1 MNEQGLSDHKRR
13 YRALVDRRRL
23 GFELERLRA
32 RVESHPAWHER
43 PVTARRAIEASL
55 TPTEVRPDA
64 DLRRLDEEVRAA
76 TLRIVTLAKALRA
89 LDVGEPLPAP
99 LEPREP
105 RDAHDPRDPPEP
117 PERLH

>member
-13 YRALVDRRRL
+13 YRALLDRRRL

-43 PVTARRAIEASL
+43 PMAARRAIEASL
-55 TPTEVRPDA
+55 TPAELRPDA
-64 DLRRLDEEVRAA
+64 DLRRLESEVQAA

-89 LDVGEPLPAP
+89 LDMGEQLPEPPAP
-99 LEPREP
+99 
-105 RDAHDPRDPPEP
+105 RDLRDPPEP
-117 PERLH
+117 PERTR

>member
-32 RVESHPAWHER
+32 RLESHPAWHER
-43 PVTARRAIEASL
+43 PLASRRAIDASL
-55 TPTEVRPDA
+55 TPVDVRPNA
-64 DLRRLDEEVRAA
+64 DLPRLETEVRAA

-89 LDVGEPLPAP
+89 LEMGDPLPEPPAP
-99 LEPREP
+99 G
-105 RDAHDPRDPPEP
+105 DPRDPPEP
-117 PERLH
+117 PERTR